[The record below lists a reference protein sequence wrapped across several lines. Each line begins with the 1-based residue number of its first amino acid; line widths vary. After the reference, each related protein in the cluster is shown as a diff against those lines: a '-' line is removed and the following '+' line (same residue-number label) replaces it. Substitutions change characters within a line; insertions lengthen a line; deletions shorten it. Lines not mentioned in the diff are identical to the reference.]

1 MRVISI
7 SIIFIAAVLKLSAQV
22 EYPYP
27 THHLHLIIENKPL
40 QMAYMDVTSNKS
52 NGKTIILFHGKNF
65 NGYYWKNVISMLTE
79 KGYRVIA
86 PDQIGWG
93 KSDRP
98 DLHYSFQML
107 AENNKALLDSLHIEK
122 VTVLGHSMGE
132 MLAVRFALMFPN
144 ITEKLILED
153 PIGLE
158 DYKTFVPYK
167 SLEELYQKEKSATYE
182 SYKKYQQ
189 GYYPE
194 WKLEY
199 EQYVQA
205 QAQDLQAKDFDAI
218 AWNNTLT
225 YQLIYTQPVVYEL
238 KYLKMSTHL
247 IVGSV
252 DRTIVG
258 KNYLSDSIK
267 NQHGNYPALAQREK
281 EQIPN
286 CKLIIIPG
294 VGHIPHVQEP
304 AKFRE
309 AVINFLSE

>member
-1 MRVISI
+1 MRLVTV
-7 SIIFIAAVLKLSAQV
+7 AVLLFVSTLKSPAQV

-27 THHLHLIIENKPL
+27 VHYLHLSIENKPL
-40 QMAYMDVTSNKS
+40 KMAYMDVASNKS
-52 NGKTIILFHGKNF
+52 NGKIIMLFHGKNF
-65 NGYYWKNVISMLTE
+65 NGYYWKNVIPMLTE
-79 KGYRVIA
+79 KGYRVIV

-93 KSDRP
+93 ESDRP

-122 VTVLGHSMGE
+122 VTVLGHSMGG

-167 SLEELYQKEKSATYE
+167 SLEQLYQKEKSATYE

-194 WKLEY
+194 WKPEY

-205 QAQDLQAKDFDAI
+205 QAEDLQSKNFDAI
-218 AWNNTLT
+218 AWNNALT

-238 KYLKMSTHL
+238 KYLKMPTLL
-247 IVGSV
+247 IVGSE

-258 KNYLSDSIK
+258 KGYLNDSIK
-267 NQHGNYPALAQREK
+267 NQHGNYPALAQQAK
-281 EQIPN
+281 QQISN
-286 CKLIIIPG
+286 CTLILIPG
-294 VGHIPHVQEP
+294 VGHIPHIQQPE
-304 AKFRE
+304 KFKE
-309 AVINFLSE
+309 VIMNFLKE

>member
-1 MRVISI
+1 MRF
-7 SIIFIAAVLKLSAQV
+7 IFLAVLFSAFALKSPAQI

-27 THHLHLIIENKPL
+27 VHYLHLTIENKPL
-40 QMAYMDVTSNKS
+40 QMAYMDVSPAEK

-65 NGYYWKNVISMLTE
+65 NGYYWKNVIPMLTE
-79 KGYRVIA
+79 KGYRVIV

-122 VTVLGHSMGE
+122 VTVLGHSMGG

-167 SLEELYQKEKSATYE
+167 SLEEAFQKEKSATYE

-189 GYYPE
+189 GYYPK
-194 WKLEY
+194 WKPEY

-205 QAQDLQAKDFDAI
+205 QAQDLQSKNFDAI
-218 AWNNTLT
+218 AWNNALT

-238 KYLKMSTHL
+238 KNLKMPTLL
-247 IVGSV
+247 IVGSE

-258 KNYLSDSIK
+258 KGYLSDSVK
-267 NQHGNYPALAQREK
+267 NQHGNYPALAQHAK
-281 EQIPN
+281 QQIPN
-286 CKLIIIPG
+286 CTLVILPG
-294 VGHIPHVQEP
+294 VGHIPHVQQP
-304 AKFRE
+304 QKFKE
-309 AVINFLSE
+309 AVYKFL

>member
-122 VTVLGHSMGE
+122 VTVLGHSMGG

-189 GYYPE
+189 GYYPQ
-194 WKLEY
+194 WKSEY

-205 QAQDLQAKDFDAI
+205 QAQDLQSKNFDAI
-218 AWNNTLT
+218 AWNNALT

-238 KYLKMSTHL
+238 KYLKMPTLL

-267 NQHGNYPALAQREK
+267 NQHGNYPALAQRAK
-281 EQIPN
+281 EQILN

-294 VGHIPHVQEP
+294 VGHIQHVQEP
-304 AKFRE
+304 ENLEKQ
-309 AVINFLSE
+309 L

>member
-1 MRVISI
+1 
-7 SIIFIAAVLKLSAQV
+7 
-22 EYPYP
+22 
-27 THHLHLIIENKPL
+27 
-40 QMAYMDVTSNKS
+40 
-52 NGKTIILFHGKNF
+52 
-65 NGYYWKNVISMLTE
+65 MLTE
-79 KGYRVIA
+79 KGYRVIV

-98 DLHYSFQML
+98 NLHYSFQML
-107 AENNKALLDSLHIEK
+107 AENNKVLLNSLHIEK
-122 VTVLGHSMGE
+122 ITVLGHSMGG

-194 WKLEY
+194 WKPEY

-205 QAQDLQAKDFDAI
+205 QAQDLQSKNFNAI
-218 AWNNTLT
+218 AWNNALT

-238 KYLKMSTHL
+238 KYLEMPTLL
-247 IVGSV
+247 IVGGE

-258 KNYLSDSIK
+258 KNYLSDNVK
-267 NQHGNYPALAQREK
+267 NQHGNYPELAKNAKQ
-281 EQIPN
+281 QIPN
-286 CKLIIIPG
+286 CTLIIIPG
-294 VGHIPHVQEP
+294 AGHIPHIQEP
-304 AKFRE
+304 EKFKE
-309 AVINFLSE
+309 AVMNFLSK

>member
-1 MRVISI
+1 MR
-7 SIIFIAAVLKLSAQV
+7 IITIAVLFFVSALKSFAQV

-27 THHLHLIIENKPL
+27 SHFLHLTIENKSL
-40 QMAYMDVTSNKS
+40 QMAYMDVSPDKS
-52 NGKTIILFHGKNF
+52 SGKTIMLFHGKNF
-65 NGYYWKNVISMLTE
+65 NGYYWKNVIPMLTE
-79 KGYRVIA
+79 KGYRVIV

-107 AENNKALLDSLHIEK
+107 AENNKVLLDSLHIEK
-122 VTVLGHSMGE
+122 VAVLGHSMGG

-167 SLEELYQKEKSATYE
+167 SLEEVFQKEKSATYE

-194 WKLEY
+194 WKPEY

-205 QAQDLQAKDFDAI
+205 QAQDLQSKNFDAI
-218 AWNNTLT
+218 AWNNALT

-238 KYLKMSTHL
+238 KYLKMSTLL
-247 IVGSV
+247 ITGSE
-252 DRTIVG
+252 DKTIVG
-258 KNYLSDSIK
+258 KGYLSDSVK
-267 NQHGNYPALAQREK
+267 NQHGNYPVLAQQAK
-281 EQIPN
+281 QQIPN
-286 CKLIIIPG
+286 CTLIILPG

-304 AKFRE
+304 EKFKE
-309 AVINFLSE
+309 AVYKFL

>member
-27 THHLHLIIENKPL
+27 THYLHLIIENKPL

-107 AENNKALLDSLHIEK
+107 AENNKALLDSLRIEK
-122 VTVLGHSMGE
+122 VTVLSHSMGG

-194 WKLEY
+194 WKPEY
-199 EQYVQA
+199 EQYIQA
-205 QAQDLQAKDFDAI
+205 QAQDLQSKNFDAI
-218 AWNNTLT
+218 AWNNALT

-238 KYLKMSTHL
+238 KYLKMPTLL

-267 NQHGNYPALAQREK
+267 NQHGNYPALAQK
-281 EQIPN
+281 AKKQIPN

-294 VGHIPHVQEP
+294 VRHIPHVQEP
-304 AKFRE
+304 EKLE
-309 AVINFLSE
+309 KQL